1 MISKDIFANENK
13 LYFVKSFYIILFIF
27 YLTLFVFL
35 FLTNGS
41 ISYFIKNNVY
51 YAMFPLVIPVILSL
65 VGLNDFKIES
75 NSEYLKIYTNC
86 ILMGVFFETFKKKV
100 IININE
106 PFENKISK
114 SHFGLRK
121 SLIVRQIVNNKLI
134 KNKINISLLSNK
146 ELELL
151 QQKLKTLNIGK

>member
-1 MISKDIFANENK
+1 MISKDIYANENK
-13 LYFVKSFYIILFIF
+13 LYLLKGLYIILFIF
-27 YLTLFVFL
+27 YLILFVFL

-41 ISYFIKNNVY
+41 ISYFIKNNMI
-51 YAMFPLVIPVILSL
+51 YAIIPLFIPVFLSL
-65 VGLNDFKIES
+65 VGLNDYKIES
-75 NSEYLKIYTNC
+75 NSEYLKIYSNC
-86 ILMGVFFETFKKKV
+86 ILMGMFFETFKNKI

-121 SLIVRQIVNNKLI
+121 SLIVKQKVNNKLI

-151 QQKLKTLNIGK
+151 QQKLKIANSGK

>member
-1 MISKDIFANENK
+1 MISKDIFANKNK
-13 LYFVKSFYIILFIF
+13 LYLIKSLYIIIFIF
-27 YLTLFVFL
+27 YLMLFVFL

-41 ISYFIKNNVY
+41 ISFFIKNNII
-51 YAMFPLVIPVILSL
+51 YALIPLVVPVILSL
-65 VGLNDFKIES
+65 VGLNDYNIES
-75 NSEYLKIYTNC
+75 NSEHLKIYSNC
-86 ILMGVFFETFKKKV
+86 ILMGLFFETFKKKM

-121 SLIVRQIVNNKLI
+121 SLIVRQIVNNKLM

-146 ELELL
+146 ELEFL
-151 QQKLKTLNIGK
+151 QKKLKIAYSGK